1 MARNLDELVRDFR
14 DLLLD
19 EDPSTF
25 LAADALTMK
34 VHEGGGQTIKIAVM
48 VATAG
53 GDHVL
58 PRVRQLAVN
67 TDGFR
72 EILGHRGHGHLRRRV
87 RALLVTASSRR
98 WSPAV

>member
-1 MARNLDELVRDFR
+1 
-14 DLLLD
+14 
-19 EDPSTF
+19 
-25 LAADALTMK
+25 MK
-34 VHEGGGQTIKIAVM
+34 VHGGGGQAIKIALM

-72 EILGHRGHGHLRRRV
+72 EILDHRRHGHLRRRV
-87 RALLVTASSRR
+87 RDLAVTASSRT